1 MLGGCATYDY
11 SAGSAPGGYYT
22 GRPSVEYIGP
32 YSGGYGYGGGYGG
45 LSYGYGGY
53 GGYGY
58 LRPNRGFSG
67 GYYPYY
73 PYRPYYPHP
82 PRPRP
87 DTGNPNPQNPN
98 PPGHGNRP
106 PPWRNPDG
114 RPHQIDQP
122 PRPQYQG
129 GPRPT
134 GRPVVWVWR
143 LWLFAP
149 LLWLRWLLPLPSV
162 SPVLSASPKA
172 APAGYR
178 KPQPTRPRWSPA
190 TVAQSGWSSAPDR
203 PAASAAVPRQA
214 HWRQCGPATG
224 HGTPAHAASPGIPAR
239 PAAPC
244 RATRPGG
251 T

>member
-1 MLGGCATYDY
+1 MKLRLLSTLFATAMLGGCATYDY

-58 LRPNRGFSG
+58 LRSNRGFSG

-134 GRPVVWVWR
+134 GRPVGVDPGR
-143 LWLFAP
+143 PQGSAP
-149 LLWLRWLLPLPSV
+149 PPRPMAPRPDNPR
-162 SPVLSASPKA
+162 PVER
-172 APAGYR
+172 APAVR
-178 KPQPTRPRWSPA
+178 ER
-190 TVAQSGWSSAPDR
+190 
-203 PAASAAVPRQA
+203 
-214 HWRQCGPATG
+214 
-224 HGTPAHAASPGIPAR
+224 AR
-239 PAAPC
+239 SNERIREVEP
-244 RATRPGG
+244 
-251 T
+251 